1 MAGPGT
7 PTVVRD
13 TAIGRGTEIA
23 QAGHIGA
30 VRFAATQVAGSTAT
44 LEAASVATSA
54 VVSTVAAASTAE
66 VPADSMAVAAFMVG
80 AGTAKL

>member
-23 QAGHIGA
+23 QAGPIGA

-44 LEAASVATSA
+44 LEAASVATSE
-54 VVSTVAAASTAE
+54 VVSMAAAASTAE
-66 VPADSMAVAAFMVG
+66 VAAESMAVAAFTVE